1 MVGRLTDPPAPALP
15 GTTVA
20 ALEAGTALRPALAGP
35 AGAGSAGAA
44 AGNVPAL
51 IEDESMISL
60 ANIDGRLRAAS
71 IRQIVD
77 LVGRHPEES
86 LTIVRG
92 WLAKETSS

>member
-1 MVGRLTDPPAPALP
+1 
-15 GTTVA
+15 
-20 ALEAGTALRPALAGP
+20 
-35 AGAGSAGAA
+35 
-44 AGNVPAL
+44 
-51 IEDESMISL
+51 MISI